1 MTATVNNTNAL
12 RSRSVNNANIRR
24 SFDPDRREFSHAV
37 GSNRPICYGDRLF
50 ARLVM
55 HGRTVVEFMVN
66 SVNDLTELW
75 GELRRQCRGMR
86 GLAKLYLRNASRGWS
101 LERPLMLYPDRHMA
115 AGTSRSEKI
124 TAVFRGEARQ
134 LSFPWEF

>member
-1 MTATVNNTNAL
+1 MTANVYSSNN
-12 RSRSVNNANIRR
+12 SGMHGIRR
-24 SFDPDRREFSHAV
+24 SFNPNRRESSHAV
-37 GSNRPICYGDRLF
+37 KSNMPILYGDRLF

-101 LERPLMLYPDRHMA
+101 MERPLMLYPENH
-115 AGTSRSEKI
+115 SFPQQSHEEKI
-124 TAVFRGEARQ
+124 SSSFRKEARQ
-134 LSFPWEF
+134 LSFPWEI